1 HFDNEINLPSN
12 DDIQKAFKD
21 FKDQRIISYMDY
33 SPKTEKGQCHI
44 YTYLYK
50 LKHYYNIT
58 NNFPGGIYKCVRE
71 VSLYDERAFEHE
83 FFLRVAQ

>member
-1 HFDNEINLPSN
+1 
-12 DDIQKAFKD
+12 
-21 FKDQRIISYMDY
+21 
-33 SPKTEKGQCHI
+33 TEKGQCYI

-83 FFLRVAQ
+83 FFLRVVQ